1 MKRAF
6 LLFTMT
12 CLFLVLL
19 LCSCNNHSCEGGEWK
34 TEKEATCST
43 EGLKAKR
50 CIHCNKTL
58 EKESIPTA
66 DHIYGLINYESHKEG
81 DNCSD
86 WVYSKSCKICGH
98 KETMTNIKSHD
109 FKRTDYKYSTC
120 TELGYKTMTCSDCG
134 ETKIEYEKN
143 LAIHIY
149 ENEYTSD
156 GNAHWNLCKNCG
168 RANDRIE
175 HIEDETGNCTVCGT
189 KVDYTEGVVYELS
202 TGGSYAIVTG
212 YTGSSDRVRILPEYE
227 GVPVTHIAD
236 GAFQN
241 AKSPYLYSISLTDNI
256 SYIGN
261 NAFSECP
268 YLRNVWHME
277 NVTYIGSNAFYRNFA
292 LKLSALPERLEYIG
306 DNAFNECEEITISSI
321 PDSVTYVGSSA
332 FYHCNRIQAIK
343 LSSSLTEIKDNTFNY
358 CFNLGAVEFCEGLVS
373 IGNSAFKDCYYIE
386 SLVFPDSLVSIGENC
401 FDHNNSLKS
410 VYLGKGFEVI
420 GDRAFNECFNLKE
433 INTHAENQSLTSVDG
448 AVYTKDLYTLIC
460 YPGGK
465 SDGNLILPEGVKV
478 ILDYAFYG
486 IGTIRKITLPSTL
499 IDIGY
504 GAFRDCK
511 QLESVTIL
519 GPTNIGD
526 YAFYGCVKLKNLNLS
541 EGVVSIGEFAFM
553 DGGFVELTI
562 PDTVTSMGMWAFA
575 SCYYLEKVT
584 VGSGLKHIPEGAF
597 IYCGAY
603 LDTVIISEGVETIG
617 KNAFA
622 FCYSLCNLS
631 IPDSVTTIEEN
642 AFNECDK
649 INTIILGSGI
659 SKIGKGAFQH
669 CAQFTRI
676 FYNGTPESWDS
687 ITIDSLNTEFEYV
700 FKRYYYSES
709 KPEGD
714 GRYWYYSQLGKPTI
728 WK

>member
-1 MKRAF
+1 MKHK
-6 LLFTMT
+6 LFFIIMT
-12 CLFLVLL
+12 CLFLILL
-19 LCSCNNHSCEGGEWK
+19 LCSCNNHSCEPGEWRI
-34 TEKEATCST
+34 EKEATCSI
-43 EGLKAKR
+43 EGLQTKK
-50 CIHCNKTL
+50 CIHCNKIL
-58 EKESIPTA
+58 ESESIPTA
-66 DHIYGLINYESHKEG
+66 NHLYGQTVYESQEEG
-81 DNCSD
+81 DSCID
-86 WVYSKSCKICGH
+86 WIYSKTCHNCGH
-98 KETMTNIKSHD
+98 KEMVTDVKSHN

-134 ETKIEYEKN
+134 EIKLEYERF
-143 LAIHIY
+143 LAQHAY
-149 ENEYTSD
+149 AEEYTCD

-168 RANDRIE
+168 QSNDRIE
-175 HIEDETGNCTVCGT
+175 HIEDETGICTVCGT
-189 KVDYTEGVVYELS
+189 KVVYTEGVIYELS
-202 TGGSYAIVTG
+202 TDGSYAIVTE
-212 YTGSSDRVRILPEYE
+212 YTGSNGRVRILPEYE
-227 GVPVTHIAD
+227 GVPVTHISD
-236 GAFQN
+236 GVFKN
-241 AKSPYLYSISLTDNI
+241 NSKLYSISLTDNI

-268 YLRNVWHME
+268 YLRYVWHME
-277 NVTYIGSNAFYRNFA
+277 NATYIGSNAFYRNFI
-292 LKLSALPERLEYIG
+292 LEISSLPEQIEYIG
-306 DNAFNECEEITISSI
+306 DNAFNECESITISTI
-321 PDSVTYVGSSA
+321 PDSVTYVGSNA
-332 FYHCNRIQAIK
+332 FYHCNRIKAIK
-343 LSSSLTEIKDNTFNY
+343 FGSSIAEIKDNTFNY
-358 CFNLGAVEFCEGLVS
+358 CFNLGTVEFCEGLVS
-373 IGNSAFKDCYYIE
+373 IGNGAFRDCNISAV
-386 SLVFPDSLVSIGENC
+386 VFPDSLVSIGENC
-401 FDHNNSLKS
+401 FDSNDNLKS
-410 VYLGKGFEVI
+410 VSLGKSFATI
-420 GDRAFNECFNLKE
+420 GDRAFNNCYQLEKITAHTDNPNF
-433 INTHAENQSLTSVDG
+433 TSIDG
-448 AVYTKDLYTLIC
+448 VIYTKDLYSLIC
-460 YPGGK
+460 YPSGK
-465 SDGNLILPEGVKV
+465 SNGELIIPEGVKV

-486 IGTIRKITLPSTL
+486 MDSIKSVTLPTTL
-499 IDIGY
+499 TNIGHA
-504 GAFRDCK
+504 AFRDCK
-511 QLESVTIL
+511 QLQSVNIL
-519 GPTNIGD
+519 GPTDIGD
-526 YAFYGCVKLKNLNLS
+526 YAFAGCVELQKLNLS
-541 EGVVSIGEFAFM
+541 ESVVSIGEFAFM

-642 AFNECDK
+642 AFNECNK